1 MTRADISEIAP
12 RFPALR
18 IAFVVADGIRPA
30 PGSSPALRQ
39 RMRDTEQA
47 LQSRYTLDGVAQV
60 PGIKVWR
67 EAYKAFGVKK
77 TSYRS
82 SVERLLRRVLQ
93 GRGLPSVSP
102 FVDAYNEVSA
112 RFLLPLGADDLDL
125 VEGDLFF
132 RVGRPDD
139 SFVPLGGGEEGETE
153 PPKPGEIVY
162 ADSAKIL
169 CRRWNWYQDARS
181 PVTADTTRAVL
192 TVQCLGAGDL
202 DAAVAAVCAALH
214 EECGARTAVAIAS
227 AMDPVVALPV

>member
-1 MTRADISEIAP
+1 VKADISEIAP

-18 IAFVVADGIRPA
+18 IAFVVATSIRA
-30 PGSSPALRQ
+30 AAEASPALQQ
-39 RMRDTEQA
+39 RRRETEQA
-47 LQSRYTLDGVAQV
+47 LQSRFTLDGVAQI
-60 PGIKVWR
+60 PEIRAWR

-112 RFLLPLGADDLDL
+112 RFLLPLGADDLDRID
-125 VEGDLFF
+125 GDLFF
-132 RVGRPDD
+132 RVGRTDD
-139 SFVPLGGGEEGETE
+139 SFVPLGGGDDAEAE

-162 ADSAKIL
+162 ADGAKIL

-181 PVTADTTRAVL
+181 PVGPDTTRAVL
-192 TVQCLGAGDL
+192 TVQYLGAGDL
-202 DAAVAAVCAALH
+202 EAAVAALCAALQQ
-214 EECGARTAVAIAS
+214 ECGARTEVAIAS
-227 AMDPVVALPV
+227 MANPVVALAV

>member
-1 MTRADISEIAP
+1 VRADISEIAP

-18 IAFVVADGIRPA
+18 IAFVVATGIRPA
-30 PGSSPALRQ
+30 AETSLGLQR

-47 LQSRYTLDGVAQV
+47 LQAQHTLDGVGQV

-112 RFLLPLGADDLDL
+112 RFLLPLGADDLDRI
-125 VEGDLFF
+125 EGDLFF
-132 RVGRPDD
+132 RGGRAED
-139 SFVPLGGGEEGETE
+139 SFVPLGGGDDAEAE

-181 PVTADTTRAVL
+181 PVTAETTRAVL
-192 TVQCLGAGDL
+192 TVQFLGTGDL
-202 DAAVAAVCAALH
+202 EAAVTALCAALH

-227 AMDPVVALPV
+227 ATNPVVALPV

>member
-1 MTRADISEIAP
+1 
-12 RFPALR
+12 
-18 IAFVVADGIRPA
+18 
-30 PGSSPALRQ
+30 
-39 RMRDTEQA
+39 
-47 LQSRYTLDGVAQV
+47 
-60 PGIKVWR
+60 VWR

-93 GRGLPSVSP
+93 GRGLPPVSP

-112 RFLLPLGADDLDL
+112 RSLLPLGADDLDR

-139 SFVPLGGGEEGETE
+139 SFVPLGGGEEAEAE

-192 TVQCLGAGDL
+192 TVQYLGAGDL
-202 DAAVAAVCAALH
+202 EAAVAALCAALH

-227 AMDPVVALPV
+227 ATDPVVALPV

>member
-1 MTRADISEIAP
+1 MHADISEIVP

-18 IAFVVADGIRPA
+18 IAFVVATGIRPSA
-30 PGSSPALRQ
+30 DTSPGLQQ

-47 LQSRYTLDGVAQV
+47 LQAQHTLDGVGQV

-93 GRGLPSVSP
+93 GRGLPPVSP

-112 RFLLPLGADDLDL
+112 RSLLPLGADDLDR

-139 SFVPLGGGEEGETE
+139 SFVPLGGGEEAEAE

-192 TVQCLGAGDL
+192 TVQYLGAGDL
-202 DAAVAAVCAALH
+202 EAAVAALCAALH
-214 EECGARTAVAIAS
+214 EACGARTAVAIAS
-227 AMDPVVALPV
+227 ATDPVVALPV